1 MLINTYF
8 ISDQLNSTVYIMISY
23 HSTRNDEPYCILF
36 TRNEKYNAYIIL
48 LHGRIC
54 FKAKCERRKMSGTNF
69 KLRLLKVT
77 FLTYMCKY
85 IKISIIQ
92 VINFTSTHVFQL
104 NYIEISIK
112 KLFVYRYI
120 LIASLGYMSYL
131 FIQIE
136 GIDNG
141 NILLRMR

>member
-1 MLINTYF
+1 M
-8 ISDQLNSTVYIMISY
+8 
-23 HSTRNDEPYCILF
+23 F

-48 LHGRIC
+48 LHERIG
-54 FKAKCERRKMSGTNF
+54 FKAKCERREMSSTNF

-77 FLTYMCKY
+77 FITYMFKY
-85 IKISIIQ
+85 IEISIIQ

-104 NYIEISIK
+104 NDIEISIS

-131 FIQIE
+131 FIQID